1 MNPDVAKAVPE
12 LVRRGILS
20 EDKASATLRIARG
33 ELVSVYLEIR
43 LLFYFGVLLITA
55 GVGLLVE
62 QNYRNIGPLVL
73 AIALGVAALALL
85 AWVADKAPPFSW
97 GETESPSIG
106 FDYILLLGVMLATTD
121 LAVIEV
127 QFTPLGAS
135 WPWHLLIVSI
145 FMAIIAVR
153 YDSRTVFSLA
163 LSTFAAW
170 RGLSVSLIEKPLWF
184 ASAESVRW
192 NAIAC
197 GILFILL
204 GRTLLQQR
212 RKPHF
217 EPVAVHLGWF
227 LVLAAMVSGGPQ
239 HGALGIGYIIMLA
252 AAASFLARSAIR
264 ARRFG
269 LFAFGIFS
277 LYIAMTELVFKAG
290 LEFELE
296 MLWVALTSLIL
307 IFLLWKAQRKL
318 KDSA

>member
-1 MNPDVAKAVPE
+1 MNPDVANAIPD
-12 LVRRGILS
+12 LVRHGILP
-20 EDKASATLRIARG
+20 EDKGSVALRIARS

-43 LLFYFGVLLITA
+43 LLFYFGVLLIT
-55 GVGLLVE
+55 GGIGLLVE
-62 QNYRNIGPLVL
+62 QNYRHIGPLAV
-73 AIALGVAALALL
+73 AAALGISALTLL
-85 AWVADKAPPFSW
+85 GWVARKAPPFSW
-97 GETESPSIG
+97 GETQSPSLG
-106 FDYILLLGVMLATTD
+106 FDYILPLGVVLAATD
-121 LAVIEV
+121 LAFVEV
-127 QFTPLGAS
+127 QFTPLGS
-135 WPWHLLIVSI
+135 GWPWHLLIVSA

-192 NAIAC
+192 NAIVC

-204 GRTLLQQR
+204 GRFLLHTG

-217 EPVAVHLGWF
+217 EPVAIHLGWF

-239 HGALGIGYIIMLA
+239 RGIMGMAYIVMLA
-252 AAASFLARSAIR
+252 AAASFLARFAVR

-269 LFAFGIFS
+269 LFAFGIFG
-277 LYIAMTELVFKAG
+277 LYIALTELVFKAG

-307 IFLLWKAQRKL
+307 MVLLWKAQRKL

>member
-1 MNPDVAKAVPE
+1 MNPDVVNAIPD
-12 LVRRGILS
+12 LVRHGILP
-20 EDKASATLRIARG
+20 EDEASQMLRIARG
-33 ELVSVYLEIR
+33 ELVSLYLEIR

-55 GVGLLVE
+55 GIGLLVK
-62 QNYRNIGPLVL
+62 QNYQHIGPLAV
-73 AIALGVAALALL
+73 ATALGVSALALL
-85 AWVADKAPPFSW
+85 GWVASKAPPFSW
-97 GETESPSIG
+97 KETQSPSLG
-106 FDYILLLGVMLATTD
+106 FDYILLLGVLLAATN
-121 LAVIEV
+121 LAFIEV
-127 QFTPLGAS
+127 QFTPLGS
-135 WPWHLLIVSI
+135 RWPWHLLIVSI
-145 FMAIIAVR
+145 FMAITSLR

-204 GRTLLQQR
+204 GRLLLHTR

-217 EPVAVHLGWF
+217 EPVATHLGWF

-239 HGALGIGYIIMLA
+239 RGIIGMAYIIMLA
-252 AAASFLARSAIR
+252 AAASILARFAVR

-269 LFAFGIFS
+269 LFAFGILG
-277 LYIAMTELVFKAG
+277 LYIALTELVFKAD

-296 MLWVALTSLIL
+296 MLWVVLTSLVL
-307 IFLLWKAQRKL
+307 IVLLWRAQRKL